1 MKTSV
6 WFSWLILTVAI
17 AALSVAIVRC
27 EPIQADW
34 ASILVGTLGGIVTA
48 LIGWQIYKSIE
59 INSILHRVK
68 SAEQSAK
75 DVELMLH
82 ATSEQICGSQ
92 YKDKSPHHEL
102 WHYMLAL
109 EYLNKATNAQ
119 YENLLREIRRLAVG
133 SSFSILDKSRLISA
147 LYNTHRE
154 DAHQLMDIFS
164 EWPDEGSPDRPDFIP
179 RWKRSSAQQRK

>member
-6 WFSWLILTVAI
+6 WFSWLIFAVAI
-17 AALSVAIVRC
+17 AALSLAWLRS
-27 EPIQADW
+27 EPITADW
-34 ASILVGTLGGIVTA
+34 ASILVGSLGGITTA

-59 INSILHRVK
+59 INTILRRIKNAEKSVK
-68 SAEQSAK
+68 DIEY
-75 DVELMLH
+75 MLH

-109 EYLNKATNAQ
+109 EHLNKATNAQ
-119 YENLLREIRRLAVG
+119 YENLLREIKRLAV
-133 SSFSILDKSRLISA
+133 SSPFTILDKSRLISA

-154 DAHQLMDIFS
+154 DAHRLMDIFS
-164 EWPDEGSPDRPDFIP
+164 EWPDEGSPDRPNFIP
-179 RWKRSSAQQRK
+179 QWKRPK